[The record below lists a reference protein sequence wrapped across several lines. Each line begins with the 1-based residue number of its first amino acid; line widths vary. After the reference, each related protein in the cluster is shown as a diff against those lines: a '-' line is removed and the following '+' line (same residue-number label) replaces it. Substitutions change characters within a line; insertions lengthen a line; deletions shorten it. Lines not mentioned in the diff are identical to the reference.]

1 MCPIVRRTES
11 RAHNEVLAEGR
22 RGKRFRYYL
31 QNFHFQSGGWIT
43 DNSASRYDTQVEVL
57 FKDPNATRR
66 QALPPL
72 HDCGHSWQARPRS
85 TAEGRDAGEGGR
97 IRQLENQQALATT
110 TGIRHREDNSAH
122 FWLVYVFTQT
132 RVNRDRMKPS
142 FSLSASS
149 AEAVHI

>member
-1 MCPIVRRTES
+1 MASKTKVTPQKEEIWLEK
-11 RAHNEVLAEGR
+11 EGAFVNL
-22 RGKRFRYYL
+22 K
-31 QNFHFQSGGWIT
+31 
-43 DNSASRYDTQVEVL
+43 
-57 FKDPNATRR
+57 
-66 QALPPL
+66 
-72 HDCGHSWQARPRS
+72 
-85 TAEGRDAGEGGR
+85 
-97 IRQLENQQALATT
+97 NQQALATT